1 MATLQVRIENLGT
14 RIATECKAIRTLIN
28 SNVSDLSSLTTT
40 QKTNLV
46 AALNEINSAVSTL
59 QSAGYVTINDS
70 SSAST
75 TQTWSITKI
84 QGHVTTA
91 INAVING
98 AGTAL
103 DTLKELAD
111 AIGNDAN
118 FASTMTTALGN
129 RVRVD
134 TNAQGLSDTQKSNA
148 RTNIDAVSA
157 SAVGNPDTDFVTVFN
172 TGLV

>member
-111 AIGNDAN
+111 AIGNDSN
-118 FASTMTTALGN
+118 FASTVTTALGN

-134 TNAQGLSDTQKSNA
+134 AAQTFTDPQKAQA
-148 RTNIDAVSA
+148 RTNIGAADA
-157 SAVGNPDTDFVTVFN
+157 SAIGNTDTDFVAVFN
-172 TGLV
+172 TALA